1 MKKYCVAL
9 ILAKTGSTSKLA
21 LARVLIDMLDL
32 KELYEPLSYNGTF
45 EELEQLNDVDYFD
58 LLEIN
63 LKEGFEKLDGIDIVD
78 LKNYDVALALAT
90 AGNIFDAENI
100 MESFDIIPEYND
112 LKEPLDVKR
121 FEDIDKVDKLT
132 ERASETYRKL
142 AEANKNVYS
151 QSGNLLLCK
160 RPVTWKKE
168 MSVRWQD
175 EVKWLYNL
183 VYAPEKE
190 RWEQSK
196 KVQIGFLH
204 WSAYLSKYAELRRK
218 EIQHGNSAE
227 IVNLRMERLHPV
239 VWNWAMN
246 WYNQQAQ

>member
-1 MKKYCVAL
+1 MKKYYVVLA
-9 ILAKTGSTSKLA
+9 LAKTGNTSKLA
-21 LARVLIDMLDL
+21 LARMLIDMLDL
-32 KELYEPLSYNGTF
+32 KELYELLNYRGTF
-45 EELEQLNDVDYFD
+45 EDLEKLNDADYFD
-58 LLEIN
+58 VLEIDS
-63 LKEGFEKLDGIDIVD
+63 KESVEKLEDIEIDN
-78 LKNYDVALALAT
+78 LRNYDVALALAT

-100 MESFDIIPEYND
+100 MESFNIIPEYND

-151 QSGNLLLCK
+151 QPDNLLLCK

-196 KVQIGFLH
+196 KVEIGFSH
-204 WSAYLSKYAELRRK
+204 WYAYLSKYAELRRK
-218 EIQHGNSAE
+218 EIRHENSVE
-227 IVNLRMERLHPV
+227 IVNARMRRIHPIA
-239 VWNWAMN
+239 WTWAMN
-246 WYNQQAQ
+246 WYNEQ